1 MGKIKFYILSLLF
14 ILTGNLCFAKQ
25 ISFQIVQKFENVE
38 NKVRHED
45 LIESTYIFEDEL
57 LDAFFS
63 KGFIVTNSPSVNI
76 DKENPEKSVIKAG
89 LKDAKEGLSDYY
101 VHISVVYN
109 DDNSLLLEK
118 VEWSVYNGK
127 NGKKIKSGD
136 IKTSRQINLLID
148 RSFVDITSEIT
159 DKVLKVIKA

>member
-1 MGKIKFYILSLLF
+1 MGKIKFYILSLMF
-14 ILTGNLCFAKQ
+14 ILIGSLCFAKQ
-25 ISFQIVQKFENVE
+25 ISFQIVQKFENVD

-45 LIESTYIFEDEL
+45 LIESTYVFEDEL

-63 KGFIVTNSPSVNI
+63 KGFIVTNSPSMNI
-76 DKENPEKSVIKAG
+76 DKDNTEKAVIKEG

-127 NGKKIKSGD
+127 NGKKIKAGE
-136 IKTSRQINLLID
+136 IKTSRQINLLLD
-148 RSFVDITSEIT
+148 TSFIDITSEIT
-159 DKVLKVIKA
+159 DKILKAIKA